1 MKAYGLPRDICLAW
15 PDGFDGITYA
25 LKSSILNE
33 RRKGGDYKNSAH
45 NSRSKRLVRI
55 RWKRRART
63 LAKEELRDLLQKD
76 E

>member
-1 MKAYGLPRDICLAW
+1 MRAYGLPRDICLAW
-15 PDGFDGITYA
+15 PDGFDGITYG

-63 LAKEELRDLLQKD
+63 LAKEELRDFLQKD
-76 E
+76 